1 MKKLLL
7 FHGRLGYKRIAWQ
20 ILYYFY
26 KNIVLA
32 LSEIYFP
39 LYNGF
44 SGQIFFPDWLPML
57 YNSVF
62 TSYAC
67 SFAYALE

>member
-1 MKKLLL
+1 MVC
-7 FHGRLGYKRIAWQ
+7 
-20 ILYYFY
+20 YYFY

-32 LSEIYFP
+32 LSEIYFAIF
-39 LYNGF
+39 NGF
-44 SGQIFFPDWLPML
+44 SGQIFFLDWLPML

-67 SFAYALE
+67 VFTLAFEQDVNVENSYKYPVLYGAG